1 MFHAFVFVFVFV
13 FAVAVA
19 SAFVVVVASVQLV
32 IPKRSEGSASNAFS
46 GFDFVSVFVVIPT
59 EARRFCV
66 PTRDLSSISAPPPS
80 PSAGGAA

>member
-1 MFHAFVFVFVFV
+1 MFHAFVFVFVFVFVFGFVFV

-19 SAFVVVVASVQLV
+19 SAFVAVVASIQ
-32 IPKRSEGSASNAFS
+32 
-46 GFDFVSVFVVIPT
+46 VVIPI

-66 PTRDLSSISAPPPS
+66 PTRALSSISPTPPS